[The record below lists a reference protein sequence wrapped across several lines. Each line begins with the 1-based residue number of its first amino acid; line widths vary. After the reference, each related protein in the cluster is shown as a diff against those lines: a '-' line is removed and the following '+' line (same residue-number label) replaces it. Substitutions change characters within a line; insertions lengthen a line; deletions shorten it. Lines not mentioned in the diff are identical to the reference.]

1 MVVLAAQEETINL
14 TIQNSPYEPGD
25 TLTNV
30 LNPRETFSVNSDR
43 SLYVSLNSGQ
53 PLVLQK
59 TVNQ

>member
-14 TIQNSPYEPGD
+14 TVQNSQYEPGD
-25 TLTNV
+25 TLRNI
-30 LNPRETFSVNSDR
+30 LNPRETSSVNSDR
-43 SLYVSLNSGQ
+43 SLYVSLNLGQ